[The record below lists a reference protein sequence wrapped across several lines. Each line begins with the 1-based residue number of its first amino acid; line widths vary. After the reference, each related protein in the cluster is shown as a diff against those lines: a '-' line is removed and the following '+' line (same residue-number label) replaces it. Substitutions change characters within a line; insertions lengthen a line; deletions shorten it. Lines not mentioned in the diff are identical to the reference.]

1 MNDLTGVKVGFFGTP
16 DFALKFLN
24 YLHKNNAEISF
35 IVTQPA
41 SVSGR
46 GKKINPSPVQKW
58 GLEKKIKVYS
68 PKKVNNS
75 NFRKKIKEQKV
86 DFVIVVAYGN
96 LIDNFIINFPK
107 FLTINVHASL
117 LPKWRG
123 AAPIQRSILNDD
135 KETGIC
141 VMKVEEKLDAGPI
154 IKLKK
159 IKINFDDNAGSIY
172 KKMIMIG
179 RPLLIKAMKDIINED
194 YKIINQK
201 ENLST
206 YAKKIEKSESR
217 IEWEDNAEKINLKV
231 RAFNPFPG
239 AWTKISGDNK
249 RIKILKSEIVKKNAI
264 PKGNLDVGNVSDSL
278 VVKCGNGFLKI
289 LELQLEG
296 KKVLNNEEFLNGYEI
311 KNVTLE

>member
-1 MNDLTGVKVGFFGTP
+1 MNDLTGVKIGFFGTP

-24 YLHKNNAEISF
+24 YLYENNAEISF

-58 GLEKKIKVYS
+58 GLEKNLKVYS
-68 PKKVNNS
+68 PIKVNDP
-75 NFRKKIKEQKV
+75 NFRKNIKEQNV
-86 DFVIVVAYGN
+86 DFIIIVAYGN
-96 LIDNFIINFPK
+96 LIDDFIINFPK

-141 VMKVEEKLDAGPI
+141 IMKVEEKLDAGPI

-159 IKINFDDNAGSIY
+159 IKIKFNDNAGSLY
-172 KKMIMIG
+172 QKMILVG
-179 RPLLIKAMKDIINED
+179 LPLLVEAIKEIMKKN
-194 YKIINQK
+194 YKMTFQK

-206 YAKKIEKSESR
+206 YAITVKKSETR
-217 IEWEDNAEKINLKV
+217 IRWEENAKEINLKV

-239 AWTKISGDNK
+239 AWTKIRGGDK
-249 RIKILKSEIVKKNAI
+249 RIKILKSEIVKKKIASQKKLPI
-264 PKGNLDVGNVSDSL
+264 GGVSDNL
-278 VVKCGNGFLKI
+278 EVKCGNGSLKV

-296 KKVLNNEEFLNGYEI
+296 KKALKNEEFLNGYKI
-311 KNVTLE
+311 KNLIFE

>member
-1 MNDLTGVKVGFFGTP
+1 MNDLTGVKIGFFGTP

-24 YLHKNNAEISF
+24 YLYENNAEISF

-58 GLEKKIKVYS
+58 GLEKNLKVYS
-68 PKKVNNS
+68 PTKVNDL
-75 NFRKKIKEQKV
+75 NFRKNIKEQKV
-86 DFVIVVAYGN
+86 DFIIVVAYGN
-96 LIDNFIINFPK
+96 LIDDFIINFPK

-141 VMKVEEKLDAGPI
+141 IMKVEEKLDAGPI

-159 IKINFDDNAGSIY
+159 IKIKFNDNAGSLY
-172 KKMIMIG
+172 QKMILVG
-179 RPLLIKAMKDIINED
+179 LPLLVEAIKEIMKKN
-194 YKIINQK
+194 YKMTFQK
-201 ENLST
+201 ANLST
-206 YAKKIEKSESR
+206 YAKKIKKSETR
-217 IEWEDNAEKINLKV
+217 IKWEENAKVINLKI

-239 AWTKISGDNK
+239 AWTKIRGGDK
-249 RIKILKSEIVKKNAI
+249 RIKILKSEVVKKKI
-264 PKGNLDVGNVSDSL
+264 VSQKNLVIGGVSDNL
-278 VVKCGNGFLKI
+278 EVKCGNGSLKI

-296 KKVLNNEEFLNGYEI
+296 KKAQKNKEFLNGYKT
-311 KNVTLE
+311 KNLIFE

>member
-16 DFALKFLN
+16 DFALKFLII
-24 YLHKNNAEISF
+24 YTKIMLKYHF

-46 GKKINPSPVQKW
+46 GKKNQFFTCRKM
-58 GLEKKIKVYS
+58 GKRKKIKVYS
-68 PKKVNNS
+68 PTKVNEL
-75 NFRKKIKEQKV
+75 NFRKDIKKKKV
-86 DFVIVVAYGN
+86 DFIVVVAYGN
-96 LIDNFIINFPK
+96 LIDDFIINSPK

-154 IKLKK
+154 IKLEK

-172 KKMIMIG
+172 KKMILVG
-179 RPLLIKAMKDIINED
+179 RPLLVKAIKDIIND
-194 YKIINQK
+194 DHKMIIQK

-206 YAKKIEKSESR
+206 YAKKIKKSESR
-217 IEWEDNAEKINLKV
+217 IKWEA
-231 RAFNPFPG
+231 
-239 AWTKISGDNK
+239 
-249 RIKILKSEIVKKNAI
+249 
-264 PKGNLDVGNVSDSL
+264 
-278 VVKCGNGFLKI
+278 
-289 LELQLEG
+289 
-296 KKVLNNEEFLNGYEI
+296 
-311 KNVTLE
+311 

>member
-46 GKKINPSPVQKW
+46 GKQINPSPVQKW

>member
-1 MNDLTGVKVGFFGTP
+1 MNDLTGVKIGFFGTP
-16 DFALKFLN
+16 HFALKFLN
-24 YLHKNNAEISF
+24 YLYENNAEISF

-58 GLEKKIKVYS
+58 GLEKNLKVYS
-68 PKKVNNS
+68 PIKVNDP
-75 NFRKKIKEQKV
+75 NFRKNIKEQNV
-86 DFVIVVAYGN
+86 DFIIIVAYGN
-96 LIDNFIINFPK
+96 LIDDFIINFPK

-141 VMKVEEKLDAGPI
+141 IMKVEEKLDAGPI

-159 IKINFDDNAGSIY
+159 IKIKFNDNAGSLY
-172 KKMIMIG
+172 QKMILVG
-179 RPLLIKAMKDIINED
+179 LPLLVEAIKEIMKKN
-194 YKIINQK
+194 YKMTFQK

-206 YAKKIEKSESR
+206 YAKKIKKSETR
-217 IEWEDNAEKINLKV
+217 IKWKDNAEEINLKI

-239 AWTKISGDNK
+239 AWTTISGNNK
-249 RIKILKSEIVKKNAI
+249 RIKILKSEIVKK
-264 PKGNLDVGNVSDSL
+264 KVTTEGNLDVGNVLDSL
-278 VVKCGNGFLKI
+278 VVKCGKGFLKI

-296 KKVLNNEEFLNGYEI
+296 KKVLNNEEFLNGFEI
-311 KNVTLE
+311 KNLTLE